1 MMPAHNF
8 CVQFVLFLRLIQGE
22 TLKNPTQCPILLQFL
37 FDLSL
42 DYSEDSYFCSDR
54 RKAPDTIMI
63 KKLLIR
69 NYAIIDEL
77 EIDFS
82 QGLTII
88 TGETGAGKSILLGAL
103 GLVMGQRADTKALY
117 REDEKCVVEAIFD
130 IRPYDLQPFFEERD
144 LDYDP
149 ELVIRREITPAG
161 KTRAFVNDSPA
172 TLDILQGLSGAL
184 VDLHQQFDTR
194 DIHNVSFQLRLLDA
208 LGDNKPIL
216 SDYQAGFKIWQR
228 NRRRLSEVERMNADS
243 AREAEFMRFQLEE
256 FHAAN
261 LQEGEQEALEQEL
274 QLLSHAEDI
283 KKSLSAAC
291 HHLLESEQ
299 AVMNQLREVGAS
311 LGAFRK
317 INSRIDALA
326 DRYETS
332 VAEIQ
337 DVARE
342 LDRIADATDYDPER
356 LAEVQQRLDLIYR
369 LQNKHKQGSVSE
381 LLALQNEWETKLR
394 TLSNLDAEIE
404 TLQQGIEQAQ
414 HHLEVLASQLRE
426 RRLAVIP
433 GFEEEIR
440 QMLAQLSMEHAV
452 LRVQCEPL
460 AELSSTGRDE
470 VHFLFAAN
478 KGGRLQ
484 YIKDVASGGEL
495 SRLTLVTKSLV
506 AAAIPLP
513 TLIFDEIDSGISGDV
528 ALRMGN
534 ILRRLS
540 NQHQVVAITHSPQV
554 ASKAD
559 AHYFV
564 FKKDTPERTVTN
576 VRRLSPEERIRS
588 IAVMLSQNPPSA
600 SALENAREL
609 LEMA

>member
-1 MMPAHNF
+1 
-8 CVQFVLFLRLIQGE
+8 VQFDPFLLFLQGL
-22 TLKNPTQCPILLQFL
+22 TLKIAH
-37 FDLSL
+37 
-42 DYSEDSYFCSDR
+42 
-54 RKAPDTIMI
+54 KAPLSNNSCSNYPLTIRKIAIFAATGEKPPIMI

-77 EIDFS
+77 EMDFS
-82 QGLTII
+82 KGLTII

-117 REDEKCVVEAIFD
+117 RADEKCIVEAVFD
-130 IRPYDLQPFFEERD
+130 LQHYDLQSFFEERD
-144 LDYDP
+144 LEYEA
-149 ELVIRREITPAG
+149 ELVIRREITPSG
-161 KTRAFVNDSPA
+161 KSRAFVNDSPA
-172 TLDILQGLSGAL
+172 TLDVLQGLSGAL
-184 VDLHQQFDTR
+184 IDLHQQFDTR
-194 DIHNVSFQLRLLDA
+194 DMYQVSFQLRLLDA
-208 LGDNKPIL
+208 LADNKPL
-216 SDYQAGFKIWQR
+216 LTEYLAHFKVWQR
-228 NRRRLSEVERMNADS
+228 NRRRLTELERMNADS
-243 AREAEFMRFQLEE
+243 NREAEFMRFQLEE
-256 FHAAN
+256 FHVAN
-261 LQEGEQEALEQEL
+261 LQEGEQEMLEQEL
-274 QLLSHAEDI
+274 EFLLHAEEI
-283 KKSLSAAC
+283 KKGLSAAC
-291 HHLLESEQ
+291 HHLMESEM

-311 LGAFRK
+311 LAAFRRVNSK
-317 INSRIDALA
+317 IGALA

-332 VAEIQ
+332 VADIQ

-342 LDRIADATDYDPER
+342 LDRIADATEYDPER

-369 LQNKHKQGSVSE
+369 LQNKHKQGSVAE
-381 LLALQNEWETKLR
+381 LIALQKNWEDQLR
-394 TLSNLDAEIE
+394 TLSNLDTAIE
-404 TLQQGIEQAQ
+404 ELQVEVAQ
-414 HHLEVLASQLRE
+414 TQQRLEDMAGQLRE

-433 GFEEEIR
+433 GFEAEIK
-440 QMLAQLSMEHAV
+440 QMLGQLSMEHAV
-452 LRVQCEPL
+452 LRVQCEL
-460 AELSSTGRDE
+460 MDELSATGKDE

-484 YIKDVASGGEL
+484 FIKDVASGGEL
-495 SRLTLVTKSLV
+495 TRLTLVTKSLV

-513 TLIFDEIDSGISGDV
+513 TLIFDEIDSGVSGDV

-564 FKKDTPERTVTN
+564 FKKDTQERTVTN
-576 VRRLSPEERIRS
+576 VRRLSQEERIRS

>member
-1 MMPAHNF
+1 
-8 CVQFVLFLRLIQGE
+8 
-22 TLKNPTQCPILLQFL
+22 
-37 FDLSL
+37 
-42 DYSEDSYFCSDR
+42 
-54 RKAPDTIMI
+54 MI

-82 QGLTII
+82 NGLTII

-117 REDEKCVVEAIFD
+117 REDEKCVVEAVFD
-130 IRPYDLQPFFEERD
+130 IQPYDLQPFFEERD
-144 LDYDP
+144 MDYEA
-149 ELVIRREITPAG
+149 ELVIRREITPNG
-161 KTRAFVNDSPA
+161 KSRAFVNDTPA
-172 TLDILQGLSGAL
+172 TLDVLQGLSGAL
-184 VDLHQQFDTR
+184 IDLHQQFDTR
-194 DIHNVSFQLRLLDA
+194 DIHQVSFQLRLLDA
-208 LGDNKPIL
+208 LADNKPL
-216 SDYQAGFKIWQR
+216 LTEYQAKFRVWQR
-228 NRRRLSEVERMNADS
+228 NCRRLSELERMNADS

-261 LQEGEQEALEQEL
+261 LQEEEQETLEQEL

-291 HHLLESEQ
+291 HHLMESEQ

-311 LGAFRK
+311 LVAFRK
-317 INSRIDALA
+317 MNPRIAALA

-342 LDRIADATDYDPER
+342 LDRIADATEYDPER

-369 LQNKHKQGSVSE
+369 LQNKHKQSSVAE
-381 LLALQNEWETKLR
+381 LLALQRSWEDQLR
-394 TLSNLDAEIE
+394 TLSNLDTEIDALRQEIE
-404 TLQQGIEQAQ
+404 QTEQV
-414 HHLEVLASQLRE
+414 LENLAAQLRE

-433 GFEEEIR
+433 GFEAEIK
-440 QMLAQLSMEHAV
+440 QMLGQLSMEHAI
-452 LRVQCEPL
+452 LRVQCDIL
-460 AELSSTGRDE
+460 AELCPTGKDE
-470 VHFLFAAN
+470 VHFMFAAN
-478 KGGRLQ
+478 KGARLQ

-513 TLIFDEIDSGISGDV
+513 TLIFDEIDSGVSGDV

-576 VRRLSPEERIRS
+576 VRRLSQEERIRS

>member
-1 MMPAHNF
+1 
-8 CVQFVLFLRLIQGE
+8 
-22 TLKNPTQCPILLQFL
+22 
-37 FDLSL
+37 
-42 DYSEDSYFCSDR
+42 
-54 RKAPDTIMI
+54 MI

-82 QGLTII
+82 NGLTII

-117 REDEKCVVEAIFD
+117 REDEKCVVEAVFD
-130 IRPYDLQPFFEERD
+130 IQPYDLQSFFEERD
-144 LDYDP
+144 MDYEA
-149 ELVIRREITPAG
+149 ELVIRREITPNG
-161 KTRAFVNDSPA
+161 KSRAFVNDSPA
-172 TLDILQGLSGAL
+172 TLDVLQGLSGAL
-184 VDLHQQFDTR
+184 IDLHQQFDTR
-194 DIHNVSFQLRLLDA
+194 DIHQVSFQLRLLDA
-208 LGDNKPIL
+208 LADNKPL
-216 SDYQAGFKIWQR
+216 LTEYQAQFRVWQR
-228 NRRRLSEVERMNADS
+228 NRRRLSELERMNADS

-261 LQEGEQEALEQEL
+261 LQEEEQEALEQEL

-291 HHLLESEQ
+291 HHLMESEQ

-317 INSRIDALA
+317 MNPRIGALA

-342 LDRIADATDYDPER
+342 LDRIADATEYDPER
-356 LAEVQQRLDLIYR
+356 LSEVQQRLDLIYR
-369 LQNKHKQGSVSE
+369 LQNKHKQSSVAE
-381 LLALQNEWETKLR
+381 LLALQRSWEDQLR
-394 TLSNLDAEIE
+394 TLSNLDTEIDALCREIE
-404 TLQQGIEQAQ
+404 QMQQL
-414 HHLEVLASQLRE
+414 LEDLAAKLRE

-433 GFEEEIR
+433 GFEAEIK
-440 QMLAQLSMEHAV
+440 QMLGQLSMEHAV
-452 LRVQCEPL
+452 LRVQCDVL
-460 AELSSTGRDE
+460 AELCPTGKDE

-484 YIKDVASGGEL
+484 HIKDVASGGEL

-513 TLIFDEIDSGISGDV
+513 TLIFDEIDSGVSGDV

-576 VRRLSPEERIRS
+576 VRRLSQEERVRS

-600 SALENAREL
+600 SALENAKEL